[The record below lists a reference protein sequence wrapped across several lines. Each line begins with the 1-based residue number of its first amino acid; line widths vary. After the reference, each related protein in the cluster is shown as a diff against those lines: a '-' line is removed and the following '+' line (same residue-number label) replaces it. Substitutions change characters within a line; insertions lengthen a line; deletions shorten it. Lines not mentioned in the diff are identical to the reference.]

1 MRRVLVA
8 VVAVLSLAA
17 WTWNTQG
24 NQPNKVGDF
33 MKLKLQKAQALLE
46 GIALED
52 YDQIQKNAQGLSL
65 LCEEEAWRV
74 FQTPDYLQHS
84 EQFRRSAD
92 SILNAAKKKN
102 LDAAALGYVA
112 MTMQCV
118 SCHKYVRDV
127 RMASV
132 PNDLHLPSPTALGLS
147 K

>member
-1 MRRVLVA
+1 MRRVFCF
-8 VVAVLSLAA
+8 VVAIVGMAA

-46 GIALED
+46 GIAIED

-65 LCEEEAWRV
+65 LCEEETWRV

-84 EQFRRSAD
+84 EQFRRTAD

-118 SCHKYVRDV
+118 NCHKYVRDV
-127 RMASV
+127 RMASL
-132 PNDLHLPSPTALGLS
+132 PNDPIGPKLNSLGLA